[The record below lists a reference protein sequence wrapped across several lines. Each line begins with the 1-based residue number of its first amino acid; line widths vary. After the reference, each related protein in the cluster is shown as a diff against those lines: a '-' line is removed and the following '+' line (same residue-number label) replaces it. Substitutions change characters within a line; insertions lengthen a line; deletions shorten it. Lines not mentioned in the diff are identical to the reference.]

1 VGGAVAA
8 VSAVIGTASLRSA
21 DSSHIRVQHPP
32 TVASAVPSTPT
43 RRAAYQTL
51 SRWQRMYETAWI
63 EFAQAMPS
71 VVDNDRGQLAWG
83 HSHVLNSLLTMY
95 VATGAER
102 YLDRFVDV
110 ADAVLAGRDE
120 VRGVPSHRD
129 GSAAPAWRALRGFSQ
144 GWLELLDMAGAPAL
158 RLACRPPRSGQS
170 WVSIYPLD
178 DHRFRV
184 IVRRGDGRVDDIW
197 ALSTDPLDRRYAP
210 HVLRTLHTNNTV
222 TFHELR
228 AKPRRVRLA
237 RIERTQVDPQPYVH
251 ASHTGAIVT
260 PLADF
265 VAIVADSR
273 ALAERYRGP
282 ARQFRDAAVS
292 ALACHDKEYVVTGNT
307 GWWSFLRGDPFYLDG
322 SELPLNEALLPAIA
336 YLSLSR
342 LPDADQT
349 WGERVRQVATRA
361 RMAFRP
367 GLDGTMRWTYW
378 VPGSAPWRGWAAAD
392 NVSEHLP
399 SKTPDRRVEDIKHAA
414 VDVDFV
420 ARCAASRVVFS
431 AADVKALVR
440 TYLSRVATGSGRA
453 ASVRDRVDGSGEATQ
468 TSQAGL
474 WGRLALTDPQMARHL
489 ADVVTAAQPR
499 GSTGYELAVLAW
511 MVRLEGVL

>member
-1 VGGAVAA
+1 MGGAVAA
-8 VSAVIGTASLRSA
+8 VSAVVGTASLRST
-21 DSSHIRVQHPP
+21 DSSHVRVRPP
-32 TVASAVPSTPT
+32 TVASAVAPTPT
-43 RRAAYQTL
+43 RRVADHTL
-51 SRWQRMYETAWI
+51 SPWQRMYEAAWM
-63 EFAQAMPS
+63 EFAQAMPLA
-71 VVDNDRGQLAWG
+71 VDNDRGQLAWG

-95 VATGAER
+95 AAARTER
-102 YLDRFVDV
+102 YLDRFVDM
-110 ADAVLAGRDE
+110 ADDVLAQTDE

-129 GSAAPAWRALRGFSQ
+129 GSAVPAWRVLRGFSQ
-144 GWLELLDMAGAPAL
+144 GWLELPDMAGVPAL

-184 IVRRGDGRVDDIW
+184 IVRRGDGRVDDISP
-197 ALSTDPLDRRYAP
+197 LSTDPLNRRYAP
-210 HVLRTLHTNNTV
+210 RVLRALHTHNTV

-228 AKPRRVRLA
+228 AKPRPVRLA
-237 RIERTQVDPQPYVH
+237 QVQRMQVDPQPYVH
-251 ASHTGAIVT
+251 ASHTGAIVA

-265 VAIVADSR
+265 AAIVASSQ

-282 ARQFRDAAVS
+282 ARRFRDAAVS
-292 ALACHDKEYVVTGNT
+292 ALACHDKEYAVTGNT

-322 SELPLNEALLPAIA
+322 SDLPLNEALLPAVA

-342 LPDADQT
+342 LPNADQT

-361 RMAFRP
+361 RVAFRP
-367 GLDGTMRWTYW
+367 RLDGTMRWTYW

-420 ARCAASRVVFS
+420 ARCAASRVIFG

-440 TYLSRVATGSGRA
+440 TYVSRVATGSGRGA
-453 ASVRDRVDGSGEATQ
+453 GVRDRVDGTGEQTQ
-468 TSQAGL
+468 TSQVGL